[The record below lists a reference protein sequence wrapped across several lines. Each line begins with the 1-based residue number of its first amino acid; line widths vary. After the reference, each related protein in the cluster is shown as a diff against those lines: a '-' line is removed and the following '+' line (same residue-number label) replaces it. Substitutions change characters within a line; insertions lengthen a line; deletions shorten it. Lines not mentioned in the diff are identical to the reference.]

1 MRRRRVIVTG
11 GAGFIGSHL
20 CEALLADGA
29 SVVCVD
35 NLAGTTGSTDNIT
48 RLFDDQRFR
57 FVNAPYEEW
66 IAEAQLDGVECIYH
80 QAASKMVVSITDP
93 ERDLQVNGLGTL
105 RLLLAAARASVRKV
119 VFASTGSVLGERVA
133 PQNEEHPTRPA
144 SAYGCSKLLAESY
157 VRALGTAHGIDT
169 TILRYFHVIGP
180 RQNDSETG
188 GVVPI
193 FVRNCLAGEPI
204 TIFGTGKQVRSFTW
218 IGDVVRAN
226 LQAERDPA
234 MSNEVFICASGI
246 RVTILELAEFVRRE
260 TGADVPLE
268 FGPWRHGDI
277 VNFDVDNRK
286 IKNVGVE
293 FTTDWRAGVREVIA
307 YARARS
313 RVSVNSL
320 SR

>member
-1 MRRRRVIVTG
+1 MRRRRVIITG

-20 CEALLADGA
+20 CEALLEDGA
-29 SVVCVD
+29 SVTCVD
-35 NLAGTTGSTDNIT
+35 NLVGTGGSTDNIV

-57 FVNAPYEEW
+57 FVKAPYEEW
-66 IAEAQLDGVECIYH
+66 IADADLAGVECIYH

-93 ERDLQVNGLGTL
+93 ELDLRVNGLGTL

-157 VRALGTAHGIDT
+157 VRALGAAHSVDT

-193 FVRNCLAGEPI
+193 FVRNCLTGEPI
-204 TIFGTGKQVRSFTW
+204 TIFGTGEQVRSFTW

-234 MSNEVFICASGI
+234 MSNETYICASGI
-246 RVTILELAEFVRRE
+246 RVTILELAQFVRSE
-260 TGADVPLE
+260 TGADVPIE

-286 IKNVGVE
+286 ITGIGVE
-293 FTTDWRAGVREVIA
+293 FTHDWRAGVRHVIA
-307 YARARS
+307 YARARDQ
-313 RVSVNSL
+313 VSTNPV
-320 SR
+320 RR